1 MAACELAGDDHR
13 SLIERARGAVASSGA
28 QRGLMPRTIQCYS
41 GWVARF
47 AKFAQTGRAI
57 MQVETATAFLESIVS
72 DEECAY
78 STQKQALNAL
88 AHFFKYVCQIEEP
101 VFGVR
106 LRKTSQRVPVLEAPK
121 LFAYLLI
128 LERRS
133 G

>member
-1 MAACELAGDDHR
+1 
-13 SLIERARGAVASSGA
+13 
-28 QRGLMPRTIQCYS
+28 
-41 GWVARF
+41 
-47 AKFAQTGRAI
+47 

-106 LRKTSQRVPVLEAPK
+106 RKTSQRVPVLEAPK